1 MAKGK
6 YQQWLE
12 PDGLLLIEGSG
23 RNYTI
28 ESAVGMV
35 VRSGL
40 KRLSGEISLLDLETL
55 TNSKDLIQE
64 MSLKSLLQIK
74 TGNYTKESNCMYL
87 LMGDSKNSDY
97 LL

>member
-1 MAKGK
+1 MV
-6 YQQWLE
+6 E
-12 PDGLLLIEGSG
+12 T
-23 RNYTI
+23 TI

-40 KRLSGEISLLDLETL
+40 KRLSGEIYLLDLETL

-87 LMGDSKNSDY
+87 LVGVTSREGIFFDSLTSK
-97 LL
+97 